1 MGEVIELNTITTLD
15 IPAERVLNSALKKDL
30 ESAVVLGYDKEGHF
44 YFASSIANG
53 PDVLW
58 LMEKLKLELLTI
70 EVDR

>member
-1 MGEVIELNTITTLD
+1 MGEVIELNTITYLD

-30 ESAVVLGYDKEGHF
+30 ESAVVLGYDKEGNF

-58 LMEKLKLELLTI
+58 LMEKLKLELLTVEI
-70 EVDR
+70 P